1 MGWSDHNPPGEF
13 RPAGRAKPPVD
24 PTTLAERRAHARGC
38 CETCGERRSLEAH
51 HTTYE
56 REGREHVDDLRMLC
70 RDCHRRAHV
79 DLAGDFWADPEEKE
93 SHWGYFWSAA
103 ERD

>member
-1 MGWSDHNPPGEF
+1 
-13 RPAGRAKPPVD
+13 
-24 PTTLAERRAHARGC
+24 
-38 CETCGERRSLEAH
+38 
-51 HTTYE
+51 
-56 REGREHVDDLRMLC
+56 MLC

-93 SHWGYFWSAA
+93 SHWGYFWSAV